1 MGLVYKC
8 YKLPLEKMYL
18 AQNKIT
24 GDSHCTSPRIS
35 EKMVRALDCVGQRF
49 MLHSTVHKWG
59 SRQRKSQMWLIL
71 QNPNTEEKRLGA

>member
-1 MGLVYKC
+1 MFLVYKS
-8 YKLPLEKMYL
+8 YKLPVKKMYL

-24 GDSHCTSPRIS
+24 GDSQCSSIKIS
-35 EKMVRALDCVGQRF
+35 EVRVRALECVGQRF
-49 MLHSTVHKWG
+49 MMHSTVQKWG